1 MSGSQTPDATVHLVG
16 AVMVNLV
23 GAIPRVQELFELPV
37 IVGGL
42 AVMSRLGNAYRVTQD
57 LDALRRRLE
66 GAASSLEVLRAA
78 GATDINEIG
87 GLVPT
92 ERGDVRVDLLEARH
106 NDLDREFTDPTDRL
120 EAMAHQW
127 TLDTATPMHIVATTI
142 DPSSRRG
149 DAGPVIDRTQA
160 VALVARPGPLVAMK
174 LKASIDRTT
183 VKEATD
189 LLDVI
194 RLVTDPATAGFVFA
208 EFKEVDAQLV
218 EDVAAHAHLKFRKNV
233 LRTRRIIRDLG
244 PQAVDAEFIDGA
256 ADFLEGALWGR

>member
-1 MSGSQTPDATVHLVG
+1 
-16 AVMVNLV
+16 MVNLV
-23 GAIPRVQELFELPV
+23 GAIPRVQELFEQPV

-78 GATDINEIG
+78 GAKDINEIG

-106 NDLDREFTDPTDRL
+106 SDLDRDFTDPTDRL

-127 TLDTATPMHIVATTI
+127 TLDTATPMNIVATTI
-142 DPSSRRG
+142 DLSSLRG
-149 DAGPVIDRTQA
+149 DAGPTIDQTEA

-194 RLVTDPATAGFVFA
+194 RLVTDPATAGFVLA
-208 EFKEVDAQLV
+208 EFEEADAQLV
-218 EDVAAHAHLKFRKNV
+218 EDVAAHARLKFRTNV

-244 PQAVDAEFIDGA
+244 PQAVDVEFIDGA
-256 ADFLEGALWGR
+256 ADFLEGALRRR

>member
-1 MSGSQTPDATVHLVG
+1 VSGNQTSGARVHLVG

-57 LDALRRRLE
+57 LDALRRRPE

-78 GATDINEIG
+78 GAQDINEIG

-106 NDLDREFTDPTDRL
+106 NDLDRDFTDPTDRL

-127 TLDTATPMHIVATTI
+127 TLDTATPMNIATTI
-142 DPSSRRG
+142 DLSSLRG
-149 DAGPVIDRTQA
+149 DDRPTIDQTEA
-160 VALVARPGPLVAMK
+160 VALVARPSPLVAMK

-194 RLVTDPATAGFVFA
+194 RLVTDPATAGFVLA
-208 EFKEVDAQLV
+208 EFEEADAQLI
-218 EDVAAHAHLKFRKNV
+218 EDVAAHAHLKFRTNV

-256 ADFLEGALWGR
+256 ADFLEGVLQRR